1 MGNRFLIWLAYLILS
16 FILLSLSHWQWR
28 RADEKTVLLATEAS
42 AAQQAPV
49 NITELINHGLDSIR
63 YRAVRL
69 SGHYDTEHQ
78 FLLDNQIVNGK
89 AGYFVL
95 TPFIIKGLDKAVL
108 VNRGWI
114 PLTASRAL
122 LPDVKFQAKQYDSIE
137 GRVNYFPSIGIE
149 LSDAA
154 KPSEHWPALVQVV
167 HSELLSAKLGYSLLP
182 VQIELTSLQPNGY
195 VRQWRMTTL
204 LSPEQHIA
212 YSLQWLGLALTLTVL
227 FAWYSFKSHYGR
239 STKKE

>member
-1 MGNRFLIWLAYLILS
+1 MGNRFLIWLVYLILS
-16 FILLSLSHWQWR
+16 LILLSLSHWQWQ
-28 RADEKTVLLATEAS
+28 RADEKRALLSAEAS
-42 AAQQAPV
+42 ASQQAPV
-49 NITELINHGLDSIR
+49 NIAELVDEPLEHIR
-63 YRAVRL
+63 YRSVRL
-69 SGHYDTEHQ
+69 SGHYDNQHQ

-95 TPFIIKGLDKAVL
+95 TPFMIKGLGQAVL
-108 VNRGWI
+108 VNRGWL
-114 PLTASRAL
+114 PLTASRAV
-122 LPDVKFQAKQYDSIE
+122 LPDVGLRAEQDSID
-137 GRVNYFPSIGIE
+137 GRINFFPSIGIE
-149 LSDAA
+149 LSGAA

-167 HSELLSAKLGYSLLP
+167 HSDVLSAKLGYALLP
-182 VQIELTSLQPNGY
+182 FQIELAPLQTNGY
-195 VRQWRMTTL
+195 VREWKMTTL